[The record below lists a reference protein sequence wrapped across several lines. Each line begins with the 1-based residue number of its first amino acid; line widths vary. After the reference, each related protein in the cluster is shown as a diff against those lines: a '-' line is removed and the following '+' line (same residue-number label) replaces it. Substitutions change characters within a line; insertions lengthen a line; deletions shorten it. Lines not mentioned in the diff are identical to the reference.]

1 MCLHH
6 YSGGQ
11 RINLKNLLLIL
22 GRTGSLIVAQ
32 SFPIIPSKPRRLWS
46 SFIWEDHRESL
57 LPCGPS
63 QPLFF
68 LGLVVCFLICTGLW
82 SETSAGLP
90 IPCVSTQAM
99 VHSCLG
105 ASRCPIHVPFP
116 MCTRSFLQASLKACV
131 CCLCRMKGDVC
142 VHCFGSDVVSLE
154 NKQTSRSLWRI
165 TSQLGC
171 LVSNLCT
178 VAGDSWAL
186 HARCQVWQWSPPER
200 LWQMMCKCPVCDGFT
215 LTWQWSSL
223 FVRCLCALHSRCR
236 QSTATSGKWQEHE
249 AAPWPWSCLEKSAR
263 LIWSEGNLCAWVK
276 DPKNVCRSTQGHI
289 CPASCSCP

>member
-1 MCLHH
+1 MGVL
-6 YSGGQ
+6 YG
-11 RINLKNLLLIL
+11 RI
-22 GRTGSLIVAQ
+22 TGCD
-32 SFPIIPSKPRRLWS
+32 PGRLWS
-46 SFIWEDHRESL
+46 SFIWEDHRECL

-68 LGLVVCFLICTGLW
+68 LGLVVCFLICTGWW

-105 ASRCPIHVPFP
+105 ASRCPTRVPFP
-116 MCTRSFLQASLKACV
+116 MCARSFLHASLKACV
-131 CCLCRMKGDVC
+131 CCLCCMKRDVC

-178 VAGDSWAL
+178 VAGQLGLARRVSGVAVVPTRKAL
-186 HARCQVWQWSPPER
+186 TDDVQTPCLWRFFSYLAAIPLVCALLLCFAFPVQAKYCDFRQKARARSC
-200 LWQMMCKCPVCDGFT
+200 T
-215 LTWQWSSL
+215 LTLVL
-223 FVRCLCALHSRCR
+223 FRKVSKANLEWR
-236 QSTATSGKWQEHE
+236 QSLCMGQRPQE
-249 AAPWPWSCLEKSAR
+249 CM
-263 LIWSEGNLCAWVK
+263 
-276 DPKNVCRSTQGHI
+276 
-289 CPASCSCP
+289 